1 MVPLPYSQTNLPP
14 SIINIFSHFAS
25 FSSASFSVSR
35 QCKSSM
41 PTKASS
47 SWWLKV
53 FWLLWFLSVFGTP
66 DNYNEQ
72 KYRKGI

>member
-1 MVPLPYSQTNLPP
+1 MVPYSQTNLSP

-47 SWWLKV
+47 SWWLKLIL
-53 FWLLWFLSVFGTP
+53 WLVWFSVVYGMECQTT
-66 DNYNEQ
+66 NTKMKQ
-72 KYRKGI
+72 K

>member
-1 MVPLPYSQTNLPP
+1 MVPYSKTILSP

-47 SWWLKV
+47 SWWLKIIL
-53 FWLLWFLSVFGTP
+53 WLVCFSVVYGMSNDDYKDET
-66 DNYNEQ
+66 EV
-72 KYRKGI
+72 I